1 MHVFWGCIVPK
12 FERTLKAPPW
22 GDSITEHITFVC
34 WHLEQHPEILEQ
46 LFALCDQ
53 HRRRKP
59 EGRIS
64 VQDAFAVLRWH
75 SPVGARDDVFAI
87 NSNLTAVYSR
97 LYLRER
103 SEARALIDT
112 RTSFLDSLKP
122 GEWGLLDA
130 ALARGR
136 AKLEARTQHD

>member
-1 MHVFWGCIVPK
+1 MHVFWGCIVPS
-12 FERTLKAPPW
+12 FERTVKAQW
-22 GDSITEHITFVC
+22 GDSIPQHMAFIG
-34 WHLEQHPEILEQ
+34 WHLEQHPEIFEALVT
-46 LFALCDQ
+46 LCDQ

-75 SPVGARDDVFAI
+75 SPLGARDDVYAI
-87 NSNLTAVYSR
+87 NSNLTAVFAR

-103 SEARALIDT
+103 PEARGLIDL
-112 RTSFLDSLKP
+112 RKSFLDSLKP
-122 GEWGLLDA
+122 EEWTQIDA

-136 AKLEARTQHD
+136 AKLEARNPQAD